1 MTKPKATEKEK
12 KVDDLDQEEL
22 EFLLLHTKY
31 NDDGC

>member
-1 MTKPKATEKEK
+1 MEKTETKEK
-12 KVDDLDQEEL
+12 KDDDLDQEEL